1 MKKLISEE
9 QMIPNSNRQQFGIT
23 AKKDSKGDTAPEA
36 LKVRQML
43 DANKNK
49 DNSKAPKRKI
59 EPLDKVDEV
68 ISDMFLSSSNLRSIL
83 SHAGNNIQAIVEDPK
98 KRDEYL
104 HHIAYSSRR
113 LEIIDKAIVD
123 ISREL
128 DKII

>member
-49 DNSKAPKRKI
+49 DNSQAPKRKI

-98 KRDEYL
+98 KREEYL
-104 HHIAYSSRR
+104 HHIAYASRR

>member
-1 MKKLISEE
+1 
-9 QMIPNSNRQQFGIT
+9 
-23 AKKDSKGDTAPEA
+23 
-36 LKVRQML
+36 ML

-49 DNSKAPKRKI
+49 DNSQAPKRKI

-83 SHAGNNIQAIVEDPK
+83 SHAGNNIQAIVEDPE
-98 KRDEYL
+98 KRKQFL
-104 HHIAYSSRR
+104 HNIAYASRR
-113 LEIIDKAIVD
+113 LEIVDKAIVD

>member
-1 MKKLISEE
+1 MKKLILED
-9 QMIPNSNRQQFGIT
+9 QMVPNSNRQQFGIT
-23 AKKDSKGDTAPEA
+23 AKKDSKGDTSPEA

-49 DNSKAPKRKI
+49 DNSQAPKRKI

-83 SHAGNNIQAIVEDPK
+83 SHAGNNIQAIVEDPE
-98 KRDEYL
+98 KRKHYL
-104 HHIAYSSRR
+104 HHIAYASRR

-128 DKII
+128 DKIV

>member
-1 MKKLISEE
+1 MKKLISED
-9 QMIPNSNRQQFGIT
+9 QMMPNSSRQTMGVT
-23 AKKDSKGDTAPEA
+23 AKKNSKGDTSPEA

-43 DANKNK
+43 DANKDN
-49 DNSKAPKRKI
+49 DNSKAPIRKI

-83 SHAGNNIQAIVEDPK
+83 SHGGNNIQAIVEDPK
-98 KRDEYL
+98 KREEYL
-104 HHIAYSSRR
+104 HHIAYASRR

-128 DKII
+128 DKIV